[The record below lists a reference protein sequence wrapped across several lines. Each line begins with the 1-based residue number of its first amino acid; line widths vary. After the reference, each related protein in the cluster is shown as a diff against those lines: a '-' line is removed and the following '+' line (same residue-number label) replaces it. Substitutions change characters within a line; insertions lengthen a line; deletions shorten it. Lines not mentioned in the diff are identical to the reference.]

1 MTTLTDHPL
10 CPPLVNGPSLKTWFG
25 GLRLL
30 SALLTSTGLG
40 GLVLLL
46 CEQELAVGGLPR
58 SIALASLFCVG
69 VALEQWR
76 YWWVGTLARKG
87 WEQLL
92 TGRHDAAIR
101 SFEVAVSGGRAEQR
115 GWSHYG
121 LTLAWL
127 RKGDYARAL
136 SLCEAAPHPWG
147 KMSTSVR
154 GALRPALKALIL
166 ALSGELDAARRQV
179 TELRRPM
186 FDKTDY
192 ALLAQAVMFCREG
205 KYVEAVKRIQRS
217 PRENVPEMDVGAVAV
232 LHAFARGRLAGQLVP
247 LKAGC
252 VMPEKPA
259 RASGHEYLAREW
271 PELAAWF
278 RGEDARA

>member
-1 MTTLTDHPL
+1 MTTLTDHPFR
-10 CPPLVNGPSLKTWFG
+10 PPLANCPSLKTWFG
-25 GLRLL
+25 GLQLL
-30 SALLTSTGLG
+30 SALLMSTGFG
-40 GLVLLL
+40 GIILLL
-46 CEQELAVGGLPR
+46 CEQEVAVGGL
-58 SIALASLFCVG
+58 SLSVTLASLFCVG
-69 VALEQWR
+69 MALEQWR
-76 YWWVGTLARKG
+76 HWWVGTLARRG

-92 TGRHDAAIR
+92 TGRLDAAIR
-101 SFEVAVSGGRAEQR
+101 SFDVAVSGGRAEQR

-136 SLCEAAPHPWG
+136 ALCEAAPHPWG
-147 KMSTSVR
+147 KMTASVR
-154 GALRPALKALIL
+154 GARGPALKALIL
-166 ALSGELDAARRQV
+166 ALSGEPDAARRQV
-179 TELRRPM
+179 AELRRPM
-186 FDKTDY
+186 FDRTDY

-205 KYVEAVKRIQRS
+205 KYVEAVKRIQQS

-247 LKAGC
+247 LKSGC

-278 RGEDARA
+278 RGEGVRA